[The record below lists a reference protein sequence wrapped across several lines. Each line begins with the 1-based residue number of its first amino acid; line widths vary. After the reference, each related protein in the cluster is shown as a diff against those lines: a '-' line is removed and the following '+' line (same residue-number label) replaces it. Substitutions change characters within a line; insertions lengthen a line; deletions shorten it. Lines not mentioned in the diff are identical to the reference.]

1 MSSPMSSPTSSLV
14 SSILVTG
21 ANGQVGFELQRALAP
36 LGTIAAVTRAEM
48 DLANEASILTIL
60 EERKPA
66 IIVNPAAYTAVDHAE
81 SEKEQAMAVNA
92 VAPGVL
98 ARWAADH
105 GALLVH
111 YSTDYVFDGSKADPY
126 VESDPIHP
134 QSVYGESKWLGEEAV
149 RSAGGAY
156 VILRT
161 SWVYGHHGS
170 NFLKTILRLA
180 SERSAL
186 NVVADQIGAPTSAA
200 LIADVTRRV
209 LELASAPGA
218 ADVSGTYHL
227 SAQGSTS
234 WHGYA
239 AHIVR
244 EAAARGFNLALT
256 LDALKPIPTADYPT
270 PAKRPQNSRLSCAK
284 LTDRFGLNLPAWQ
297 EGVDDVIRKL
307 APAAR

>member
-1 MSSPMSSPTSSLV
+1 MSSRV

-36 LGTIAAVTRAEM
+36 LGSIGAVTRAEM
-48 DLANEASILTIL
+48 DLADETSILAVL
-60 EERKPA
+60 EERKPG
-66 IIVNPAAYTAVDHAE
+66 IIVNPAAYTAVDRAE
-81 SEKEQAMAVNA
+81 SEREQAMAVNA
-92 VAPGVL
+92 AAPGVL

-126 VESDPIHP
+126 VESDPINP

-149 RSAGGAY
+149 RSAGGAH

-161 SWVYGHHGS
+161 SWVYGHHGN

-180 SERSAL
+180 GERSAL

-209 LELASAPGA
+209 LELAGAPA

-227 SAQGSTS
+227 SAQGGTS

-244 EAAARGFNLALT
+244 EASARGFDLALT
-256 LDALKPIPTADYPT
+256 LDALKPIPTTDYPT
-270 PAKRPQNSRLSCAK
+270 PAKRPQNSRLNCAK
-284 LTDRFGLNLPAWQ
+284 LMDRFGLPLPAWQ
-297 EGVDDVIRKL
+297 EGVDDVIRRL
-307 APAAR
+307 APAAL

>member
-1 MSSPMSSPTSSLV
+1 MSSPLSSLE

-48 DLANEASILTIL
+48 DLANEASILAVL

-66 IIVNPAAYTAVDHAE
+66 IIVNPAAYTAVDRAE

-92 VAPGVL
+92 SAPGVL

-126 VESDPIHP
+126 VEGDPINP

-149 RSAGGAY
+149 RSAGGAH

-180 SERSAL
+180 GERSAL
-186 NVVADQIGAPTSAA
+186 SVVADQIGAPTSAA

-209 LELASAPGA
+209 LELASTPGA

-227 SAQGSTS
+227 SAQGETS

-256 LDALKPIPTADYPT
+256 LDALKSIPTADYPT
-270 PAKRPQNSRLSCAK
+270 PAKRPQNSRLSCVK
-284 LTDRFGLNLPAWQ
+284 LTDRFGLTLPAWQ
-297 EGVDDVIRKL
+297 EGVDDVISKL

>member
-1 MSSPMSSPTSSLV
+1 MSSLV
-14 SSILVTG
+14 SLILVTG

-36 LGTIAAVTRAEM
+36 LGTISAVTRAEM
-48 DLANEASILTIL
+48 DLANEASILAVL
-60 EERKPA
+60 EERRPG
-66 IIVNPAAYTAVDHAE
+66 IIVNPAAYTAVDRAE
-81 SEKEQAMAVNA
+81 SEKEQAMAVNTA
-92 VAPGVL
+92 APGVL

-126 VESDPIHP
+126 VESDPVNP

-149 RSAGGAY
+149 RSAGGAH
-156 VILRT
+156 VVLRT

-180 SERSAL
+180 GERSSL

-209 LELASAPGA
+209 IGLASAPGA
-218 ADVSGTYHL
+218 ADLSGTYHL

-256 LDALKPIPTADYPT
+256 LDALKPIPTTDYPT

-284 LTDRFGLNLPAWQ
+284 LTDCFDLPLPTWQ
-297 EGVDDVIRKL
+297 EGVNDVIDRL
-307 APAAR
+307 APAAHDVGKVC